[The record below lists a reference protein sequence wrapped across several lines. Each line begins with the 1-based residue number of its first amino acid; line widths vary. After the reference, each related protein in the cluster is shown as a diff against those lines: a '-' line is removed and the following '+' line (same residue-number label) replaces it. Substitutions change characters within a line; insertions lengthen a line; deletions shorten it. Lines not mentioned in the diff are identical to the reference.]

1 VLGEVF
7 ATQSYPDGQEEGD
20 DVSHVPEVSISYPLP
35 RVHIPVVA
43 LTVANGIKE
52 ISRKKIKLKII
63 FDFII

>member
-1 VLGEVF
+1 
-7 ATQSYPDGQEEGD
+7 
-20 DVSHVPEVSISYPLP
+20 
-35 RVHIPVVA
+35 